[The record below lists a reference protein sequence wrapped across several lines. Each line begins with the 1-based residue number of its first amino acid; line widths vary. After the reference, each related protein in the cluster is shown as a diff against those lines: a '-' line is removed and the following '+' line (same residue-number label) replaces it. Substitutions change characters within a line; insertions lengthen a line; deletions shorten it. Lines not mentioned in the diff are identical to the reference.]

1 MKKVT
6 LNRVI
11 GLPYLILYGLGNIIG
26 AGIYILIG
34 EISGIS
40 GYLTPLAF
48 LTACIGVLFS
58 ALSYAEL
65 SSRYPKSAAEAYFLQ
80 KGFNNRLI
88 ADISGFVI
96 ILSGLFSAAAII
108 SGLYGYLQPFVD
120 IGEFATSFVII
131 SILTFIAIWGIKQS
145 VGLAAL
151 FTLIEIL
158 GILLIIVVGF
168 YYLDL
173 SKIDYSQYIPSKIT
187 DINFILL
194 GSFLAFYA
202 FIGFEDVVKLSEE
215 TINPSKTMP
224 KAIIITLLLVT
235 FLYVA
240 VSFVAVSVVDP
251 KTLASSKEPLALVY
265 QELQGDSK
273 ILNYIAI
280 FAIVNGALVQIIM
293 VSRMFYGMAKE
304 GWLPQFL
311 AYVNPTTKTPIYATV
326 LTAILLS
333 VLVLFLDLVKLAEF
347 TSYGLLSVFLLINV
361 ALLRIKSK
369 EKAPKE
375 AYVVPYWVPA
385 VAIIINVIFLVVK
398 IMDNVK

>member
-1 MKKVT
+1 M
-6 LNRVI
+6 
-11 GLPYLILYGLGNIIG
+11 
-26 AGIYILIG
+26 
-34 EISGIS
+34 
-40 GYLTPLAF
+40 
-48 LTACIGVLFS
+48 
-58 ALSYAEL
+58 
-65 SSRYPKSAAEAYFLQ
+65 
-80 KGFNNRLI
+80 
-88 ADISGFVI
+88 
-96 ILSGLFSAAAII
+96 
-108 SGLYGYLQPFVD
+108 
-120 IGEFATSFVII
+120 
-131 SILTFIAIWGIKQS
+131 
-145 VGLAAL
+145 
-151 FTLIEIL
+151 
-158 GILLIIVVGF
+158 
-168 YYLDL
+168 
-173 SKIDYSQYIPSKIT
+173 
-187 DINFILL
+187 
-194 GSFLAFYA
+194 
-202 FIGFEDVVKLSEE
+202 
-215 TINPSKTMP
+215 
-224 KAIIITLLLVT
+224 LVA